1 MRGVAW
7 GQCIDGRE
15 RVLIKSAHRWFLNG
29 PDVEECGSKPMNR
42 VINVVVALLF
52 LSHIP
57 APP

>member
-7 GQCIDGRE
+7 GQCMDGRK
-15 RVLIKSAHRWFLNG
+15 RVLIKSAHGLFLNSS
-29 PDVEECGSKPMNR
+29 DVKECGGKPMNR
-42 VINVVVALLF
+42 VIKIAVALLF